1 MNNLIFYM
9 ILFKIIFTQ
18 NDFSKFIEDEFKKYL
33 KKFNKTY
40 LTKQEYLIHLNL
52 FNSSFNK
59 VINHNKNNSFKI
71 SLNKFS
77 DLTKE
82 EKKKYK
88 KGNIIKHEGKLNKK
102 FPFVITIGG
111 IDDSDKDIDK
121 EKMDLP
127 KNFDYRELGG
137 ITEVSSQG
145 ICGSCAV
152 FSIVSLIEHYY
163 FMKENELKKFSEQQI
178 IDCAS
183 DSDICSSG
191 SSGWDILQYIEK
203 NGIMEYENYPYISG
217 DTGRKSKCRYKE
229 KDVVT
234 KISGYRMV
242 NNPKPINIKK
252 YLYKYGPISA
262 AINSDCIEDYYYGIV
277 DYSSSKCGNSLDDVS
292 HAVTIVGW
300 DYDEETQTDY
310 WIVRNSWGIDWGN
323 EGYMYVK
330 YGKNTLGI
338 ENQIYFVSSNFIK
351 IYKILFYFIL
361 MILF

>member
-18 NDFSKFIEDEFKKYL
+18 NYSSKFIEDEFKKYL

-40 LTKQEYLIHLNL
+40 LSKQEYLKHLNL
-52 FNSSFNK
+52 FNSSFYK
-59 VINHNKNNSFKI
+59 VINHNKNNSFKL

-77 DLTKE
+77 DLTLE

-88 KGNIIKHEGKLNKK
+88 RGKIMKHEVKVNKK
-102 FPFVITIGG
+102 FRFLKGK
-111 IDDSDKDIDK
+111 DDYSDKDIDK

-137 ITEVSSQG
+137 ITEVSNQG

-178 IDCAS
+178 IDCAT
-183 DSDICSSG
+183 DTDTDICLSG
-191 SSGWDILQYIEK
+191 STCWDILKYIAK
-203 NGIMEYENYPYISG
+203 KGIMEYENYPYESG
-217 DTGRKSKCRYKE
+217 YTGRKSKCRYNE

-234 KISGYRMV
+234 KISSYRLV
-242 NNPKPINIKK
+242 DNPKPINIKK
-252 YLYKYGPISA
+252 YLYKYGPISTS
-262 AINSDCIEDYYYGIV
+262 INYCGLADYYNGIV
-277 DYSSSKCGNSLDDVS
+277 DYSSSKCPNSIYDVH

-300 DYDEETQTDY
+300 GYDEETQTDY
-310 WIVRNSWGIDWGN
+310 WIVRNSYGKKWGN
-323 EGYMYVK
+323 NGYMYVK